1 MNWGLFVALDDV
13 VEIGSKCLAYIVL
26 MDIGI
31 DEVAGFIVKLPHTPL
46 GIFYT
51 AVGLSIGHKF
61 ADFIGADAAVFQAS
75 SLISAGASWFTA

>member
-31 DEVAGFIVKLPHTPL
+31 DEMAGFIVKLPHAAL

-51 AVGLSIGHKF
+51 AVGLGLPS
-61 ADFIGADAAVFQAS
+61 AM
-75 SLISAGASWFTA
+75 SLPVGLPMSALS